1 MFFKI
6 IKIILGLIG
15 VILSTAAAGLIIF
28 IIIMG
33 AWRRCLLI
41 YNYPFSLKLSFL
53 IYIKNY

>member
-28 IIIMG
+28 IIIK
-33 AWRRCLLI
+33 I
-41 YNYPFSLKLSFL
+41 ILKINQIF
-53 IYIKNY
+53 